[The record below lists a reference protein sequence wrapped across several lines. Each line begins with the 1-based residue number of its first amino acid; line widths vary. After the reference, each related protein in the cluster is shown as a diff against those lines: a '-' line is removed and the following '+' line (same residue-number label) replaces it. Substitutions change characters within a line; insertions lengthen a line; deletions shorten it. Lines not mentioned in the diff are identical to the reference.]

1 MARHFLNI
9 PVVYRLGT
17 RWAGYLPRNLA
28 YAVSQNMADLSY
40 IFYKRAA
47 KNVKQNLKLV
57 FPSYSDEKRALI
69 ARDIFRNYSKYLVDY
84 CRFTNLQKSSVIE
97 QIACYEG
104 KEFLE
109 KALGMNKGLILLT
122 AHLGNWEL
130 GGIFF
135 GSMGVKTN
143 VLTLPDENLEIDNI
157 RRRYRELFHVN
168 TIIVGNSPL
177 SSIDMVRAL
186 NNREAIAMLIDRNRD
201 ELESIE
207 MDFFKRP
214 TSFPRGPFILSR
226 LTGAPI
232 LMAFVVRENG
242 VYKGII
248 ESPLLVQNK
257 EDEYYVLEKVVQSL
271 EKYVSKYPD
280 QWYNFTMI

>member
-1 MARHFLNI
+1 M
-9 PVVYRLGT
+9 
-17 RWAGYLPRNLA
+17 PRNLT

-47 KNVKQNLKLV
+47 KNVKLNLKLV
-57 FPSYSDEKRALI
+57 FPSYSDKKRALI

-271 EKYVSKYPD
+271 EKCVSKYPD